1 MIFINGLEFSK
12 EKNMSQT
19 TNSLFKKIVITGG
32 PGAGKTAILEMIKKL
47 NLPSTTILPEAA
59 SILFNGGF
67 WRLESATARAS
78 AQRAIFHIQT
88 EMETLAE
95 EENKWNFAL
104 CDRGT
109 LDGLA
114 YWPFAEELFWSM
126 AHTNLNQELSRYYA
140 VIHLR
145 TPMNNQ
151 GYNHQNPLRI
161 ENALTAKIIDDKIA
175 SIWKGHPLYKSF
187 DSQDNFLMK
196 SQQAIDYICQ
206 LVR

>member
-1 MIFINGLEFSK
+1 MGQN
-12 EKNMSQT
+12 
-19 TNSLFKKIVITGG
+19 TNPLLKKIVITGG
-32 PGAGKTAILEMIKKL
+32 PGAGKTAVLEMIKKL

-59 SILFNGGF
+59 SVLFNGGF
-67 WRLESATARAS
+67 WRLESRTAKAS
-78 AQRAIFHIQT
+78 AQRAIFHIQI

-95 EENKWNFAL
+95 EEQKWNFAL

-126 AHTNLNQELSRYYA
+126 NQTTLERELSRYHA

-145 TPMNNQ
+145 TPMDEQ

-161 ENALTAKIIDDKIA
+161 ESALAAKIIDDKIA
-175 SIWKGHPLYKSF
+175 SIWKEHPLYKSF
-187 DSQDNFLMK
+187 DSQDSFLVK
-196 SQQAIDYICQ
+196 SQQAINYICE
-206 LVR
+206 LVK